1 MRTESIDATRRH
13 CALAFCVIS
22 NLLLVLPARAD
33 KIYFNTGKVIE
44 GLVKEEFPSKVEF
57 LFQGQIITVKR
68 TRIDRIEI
76 ESGGENI
83 ETLIADVETAIRRM
97 ELDQARLML
106 DQALELNGPG
116 GTYIAQ
122 LRQIERR
129 LSGLRAKGDE
139 AARRIYAE
147 NLLEQA
153 QARFDK
159 VQNRQ
164 GIKLLREALEQDQTY
179 EAAHVEM
186 AKYMRENRPDLRL
199 VIDYFSDLEDLNVI
213 TDDHPIIDWLP
224 EVFVEIKQSLDAER
238 EAEKI
243 RSLTRQLVK
252 VSKGFADHPAWTTK
266 ATSAQA
272 TLVRL
277 TAGGVITVQTESDL
291 RAHDFDQALNRLEAW
306 KRASAGSEV
315 SQLYVRARIGKGQID
330 QADRILDAARA
341 NFGDLTWI
349 TRATNVLS
357 LYSKALASRDRGND
371 AEARALF
378 ERMFGF
384 RADMMPEIY
393 ELVARAKVDYDIADM
408 RALEAA
414 GDTTAAAAL
423 AVQIYEYVTSRA
435 DEDLAVRTF
444 EGLAPEIAYNLIFI
458 WEIDGAPV
466 SFEEH
471 PESAQIVREVFE
483 SRFNLKFSDLSPF
496 VMYVRLATSTFTG
509 SGARI
514 AATASKS
521 QAFEIDFVEPD
532 DSVTGVRVETFV
544 SHPNAQ
550 SLFSWIQ
557 PVGAVPDGTKLGRT
571 QDGGLNVFFD
581 IQKLG
586 VIDDFLSSD
595 FSLYLP
601 VGLATIGSQLQLPAK
616 R

>member
-1 MRTESIDATRRH
+1 MRTQSIDAVKRF
-13 CALAFCVIS
+13 CIVAFCVMLNVS
-22 NLLLVLPARAD
+22 FVLPARAD
-33 KIYFNTGKVIE
+33 KIFYKSGKVVE

-57 LFQGQIITVKR
+57 LFQGQVITVKR
-68 TRIDRIEI
+68 TRIERIEI

-97 ELDQARLML
+97 ELDQAQLML
-106 DQALELNGPG
+106 EQAIELNGPG
-116 GTYIAQ
+116 GTYIVQ

-129 LSGLRAKGDE
+129 LSGLRAKGD
-139 AARRIYAE
+139 AAERRINAE
-147 NLLEQA
+147 RLLEQA
-153 QARFDK
+153 RARFDK

-164 GIKLLREALEQDQTY
+164 GIELLREALDQDQTY
-179 EAAHVEM
+179 EAAHAEM
-186 AKYMRENRPDLRL
+186 AKYMRENRPDLPL
-199 VIDYFSDLEDLNVI
+199 VIDYFSDLDDLAVI

-224 EVFVEIKQSLDAER
+224 QVFVEIKQSLDTERDAE
-238 EAEKI
+238 EI
-243 RSLTRQLVK
+243 RALTRQLVK
-252 VSKGFADHPAWTTK
+252 VSKGFTDHPRWTTK

-277 TAGGVITVQTESDL
+277 TADGVIAAQTELDL

-315 SQLYVRARIGKGQID
+315 SLLYVRARVGKGEID
-330 QADRILDAARA
+330 QANRILDSARA
-341 NFGDLTWI
+341 NFGEQPWI

-357 LYSKALASRDRGND
+357 LYSKAMGSRDRGND

-384 RADMMPEIY
+384 RANMMPEIY
-393 ELVARAKVDYDIADM
+393 ELIARAKVDYDIADM

-414 GDTTAAAAL
+414 GDTTAAANL
-423 AVQIYEYVTSRA
+423 AVQIYEYVTGRE
-435 DEDLAVRTF
+435 DEDLAARTF

-466 SFEEH
+466 SFDEH

-483 SRFNLKFSDLSPF
+483 GRFNLKFSELSPF

-514 AATASKS
+514 AESASKP

-557 PVGAVPDGTKLGRT
+557 PVGAVPEGTRLGRT

-586 VIDDFLSSD
+586 IIDDFLSSD

-601 VGLATIGSQLQLPAK
+601 VGLATIGSQLQLPSK